1 MATVS
6 PPTDDFESEI
16 DAEAAALRE
25 QLTPQERAEIARLEQ
40 VQARPV
46 AGQ

>member
-6 PPTDDFESEI
+6 PPADDFESEI

-25 QLTPQERAEIARLEQ
+25 QLTPQERADARLEQ

-46 AGQ
+46 GGQ